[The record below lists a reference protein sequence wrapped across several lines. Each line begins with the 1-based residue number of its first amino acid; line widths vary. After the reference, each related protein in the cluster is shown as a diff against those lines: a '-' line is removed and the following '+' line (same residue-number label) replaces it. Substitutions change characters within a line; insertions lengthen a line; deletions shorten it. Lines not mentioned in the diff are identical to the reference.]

1 MHNGRSDYWSPEDAK
16 YLRRLGGPYQTSNVV
31 TSIFRNI
38 TTLERLTMYNI
49 EERKSIYD
57 WSREFNKTFNSLLYT
72 YEITC
77 SVYSFDAKVELKD
90 MDVQGESLK
99 EKRYYSCFPLMKEI
113 TECLDKSYSFWKS
126 LSYEERFPL
135 LVERLDS
142 KKAKS
147 LLTWWNSI
155 VVANYNMYPEEPNF
169 ECKEWI
175 RRNEI
180 VKEYIP
186 EARTGNNPIAHLES
200 YL

>member
-1 MHNGRSDYWSPEDAK
+1 MYTARSDYWSPEDAK
-16 YLRRLGGPYQTSNVV
+16 YLRRIGGPHQTSKVI
-31 TSIFRNI
+31 TSIFGNLS
-38 TTLERLTMYNI
+38 TLERLMNYST
-49 EERKSIYD
+49 EERKSRYD

-90 MDVQGESLK
+90 IDVQGEPLK
-99 EKRYYSCFPLMKEI
+99 EKRYYSCFPLMKEM
-113 TECLDKSYSFWKS
+113 TERLDKSHSFWQN

-142 KKAKS
+142 KKATI
-147 LLTWWNSI
+147 LLTWWNS
-155 VVANYNMYPEEPNF
+155 VVVENGNTYPEEPIF
-169 ECKEWI
+169 ESKEWEQ
-175 RRNEI
+175 RNEI

-186 EARTGNNPIAHLES
+186 EARAGKNPIERLES